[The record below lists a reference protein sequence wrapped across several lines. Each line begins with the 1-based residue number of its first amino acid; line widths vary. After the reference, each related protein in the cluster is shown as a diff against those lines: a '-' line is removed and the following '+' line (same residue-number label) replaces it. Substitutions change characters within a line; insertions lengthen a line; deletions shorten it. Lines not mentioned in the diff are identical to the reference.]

1 MPALD
6 LSFASGESSLS
17 VRRFAI
23 HEGLSTLFAVS
34 VWARSPDPSL
44 ALDSLVGQPA
54 ALRVE
59 PAHVNSDAT
68 ARVWSGVVSYMEL
81 SQVETS
87 DKGLST
93 YHLIIVPRLWLL
105 TQRINYRIYQH
116 LTIPDIVGKLLEE
129 WNVAAEWRI
138 DAGKYP
144 KLEYKIQY
152 EETDHDFLSRL
163 LEEAGITLFFDDQ
176 GGEEAKLVL
185 SDAPQKNEARK
196 GGAIR
201 YVDNPGQAA
210 EKEFVTRVHLAHEV
224 RPGAHVIRDVDFRNP
239 SFALTGDAP
248 RAAGIEAGYEIYSYQ
263 PGALLIEPGKGS
275 DTPTADDRG
284 IARFDKPFGDSRAA
298 RALLAERQGRRAV
311 SFDANVI
318 DLRPGTV
325 FSIDGHAHPELDG
338 KTLLVTGFSV
348 QGSPGGEWTMT
359 GQAVFT
365 DVAYYPRLK
374 TPRPAVV
381 GVQTATVVGPGGEEI
396 HTDEFGRVRVQ
407 FPWDR
412 EGEMNEEAS
421 CWMHVS
427 QGWGGRGYGMINLP
441 RVGQEVLVSF
451 LEGDPDR
458 PTVVARVYNQ
468 TQPVP
473 YKLPENK
480 TISTWK
486 SDSSPGGDGFNEIKY
501 EDKKS
506 DELVYIQA
514 QKNLR
519 KLVKH
524 DETITVLNDRSKNV
538 GVNETDTTLV
548 NRTEVTGVNRSQ
560 TIGENRMTFVLGKAE
575 KLIKQNEIEVT
586 HGNRKTLVVKDLD
599 LMVKGQKHERV
610 EENVHLRVE
619 GNHSERVELSRSLTV
634 IVDQFEEVTG
644 NHALSARRE
653 IHFSAIEALIAEG
666 NDVTLRG
673 PGGFIRMNSAGV
685 TIVGTRVEIN
695 VSGTAGQGRGSKPVL
710 PDDPLKAKITT
721 ADDEGGEEPAEGAEP
736 DQAAGGAEEQA
747 AGGGIFDFLFKKKKK
762 KNTKLPQASVQ
773 CRGQM
778 LVQQEKPMS
787 CGQAASRMVIFSRTH
802 ENVPEDT
809 LRDESEK
816 RKNGYDAFNGTS
828 TLDVPHMLGD
838 HGVKGAGKWKRGA
851 TVGDMDSALKQGKP
865 AMILLRD
872 PGHFVVLDGIETK
885 KDGTRTL
892 LIRDPALPGKQGCRS
907 IDVGGAEWNRRV
919 ADPNDPGWVLA
930 LPH

>member
-17 VRRFAI
+17 VRRFAV
-23 HEGLSTLFAVS
+23 HEGLSTLFSVS

-44 ALDSLVGQPA
+44 ALDTLVGQPA

-59 PAHVNSDAT
+59 AAYVNSQASS
-68 ARVWSGVVSYMEL
+68 RVWSGVVSYMEL
-81 SQVETS
+81 ARVEAS
-87 DKGLST
+87 ANGLST
-93 YHLIIVPRLWLL
+93 YHFVIVPRLWLL
-105 TQRINYRIYQH
+105 TQRVNYRIYQH
-116 LTIPDIVGKLLEE
+116 LSIPEIVAALLEE
-129 WNVAAEWRI
+129 WDVPVEWKI

-152 EETDHDFLSRL
+152 EETDYDFLSRL
-163 LEEAGITLFFDDQ
+163 LEEAGITLNFDDQ

-185 SDAPQKNEARK
+185 GDAPQKTEARK
-196 GGAIR
+196 GGPLK
-201 YVDNPGQAA
+201 YVDSPSKAA
-210 EKEFVTRVHLAHEV
+210 EKEFVTQVHLSHEV

-239 SFALTGDAP
+239 SFTLTGNSSKAP
-248 RAAGIEAGYEIYSYQ
+248 GAEAGYEQYSYQ
-263 PGALLIEPGKGS
+263 PGALLIEPGKAS

-284 IARFDKPFGDSRAA
+284 IARHDKSFGDGRAE
-298 RALLAERQGRRAV
+298 RALLAERLGRRAV
-311 SFDANVI
+311 TFDANVV

-338 KTLLVTGFSV
+338 KALLVTEFSV
-348 QGSPGGEWTMT
+348 QGSPGGEWIMT
-359 GQAVFT
+359 GRAVFT
-365 DVAYYPRLK
+365 DVAYYPQLK
-374 TPRPAVV
+374 TKRPDVV
-381 GVQTATVVGPGGEEI
+381 GVQTATVVGPSGAEI

-412 EGEMNEEAS
+412 EGQMNEEAS

-427 QGWGGRGYGMINLP
+427 QGWGGNGYGMINLP
-441 RVGQEVLVSF
+441 RIGQEVLVGF

-480 TISTWK
+480 TVSTWK
-486 SDSSPGGDGFNEIKY
+486 SDSSIGGGGFNEIKY

-519 KLVKH
+519 QLVKN
-524 DETITVLNDRSKNV
+524 DETITVLNNRSKDV
-538 GVNETDTTLV
+538 GINETDTTLV
-548 NRTEVTGVNRSQ
+548 NRFEVTGVNRSQ
-560 TIGENRMTFVLGKAE
+560 TVGENRMTFVVGMKE
-575 KLIKQNEIEVT
+575 KLIKSNEIEMT
-586 HGNRKTLVVKDLD
+586 QGDRKLRVGKDLD
-599 LMVKGQKHERV
+599 QTVKGQKHERV
-610 EENVHLRVE
+610 EQDIHLRVQ
-619 GNHSERVELSRSLTV
+619 GRRNERIDQSQSLTV
-634 IVDQFEEVTG
+634 QVDQFEEVAG
-644 NHALSARRE
+644 NHALSAGKE

-695 VSGTAGQGRGSKPVL
+695 VSGTAGQGRGSKPLL
-710 PDDPLKAKITT
+710 PEDPKLAKITGP
-721 ADDEGGEEPAEGAEP
+721 DEE
-736 DQAAGGAEEQA
+736 AEEEESGA
-747 AGGGIFDFLFKKKKK
+747 PAAPKEIGEALEEMVAGGGIFDFLKKKKK
-762 KNTKLPQASVQ
+762 KNVKLPQAATR

-787 CGQAASRMVIFSRTH
+787 CGQAASRMVIFSRTSKD
-802 ENVPEDT
+802 VPEST
-809 LRDESEK
+809 LRTESAK
-816 RKNGYDAFNGTS
+816 RKMGYDEFNGTY
-828 TLDVPHMLGD
+828 TPDVPIMLGD
-838 HGVKGAGKWKRGA
+838 HGVKHAGTWQKGAS
-851 TVGDMDSALKQGKP
+851 VGDMEGALKQGKP
-865 AMILLRD
+865 AMVLLRD

-885 KDGTRTL
+885 KDGTKSL
-892 LIRDPALPGKQGCRS
+892 LIRDPALPGKKGCRS
-907 IDVGGAEWNRRV
+907 IDVGGEEWNRRV
-919 ADPNDPGWVLA
+919 ADPKDPGWLLA